1 MEMVKWLKIFSLI
14 QCECLPMHN
23 TMELFFLFL
32 SVTYILKVFTG
43 NIQELSVSKKDS
55 SFLDITVN

>member
-1 MEMVKWLKIFSLI
+1 
-14 QCECLPMHN
+14 MHN